1 MEGKKVERKQERK
14 EGRNQTNGKNRKEGM
29 GGRDGHSRA
38 IKLKKGVYNL

>member
-1 MEGKKVERKQERK
+1 MKEGRKEERK
-14 EGRNQTNGKNRKEGM
+14 ERRNQTDGKNRKEGM

>member
-1 MEGKKVERKQERK
+1 MK
-14 EGRNQTNGKNRKEGM
+14 EGRKGAGKERRKEPNERKNRKEGM

>member
-1 MEGKKVERKQERK
+1 MK
-14 EGRNQTNGKNRKEGM
+14 EGRKEAGKEGTTRTNGKNRKEGM